1 MASDEAANAIT
12 AASPPPSLCFSG
24 PSATRSRHPFQDL
37 CPGGINAIAAP
48 SQSFSFLLLFFLHLF
63 ALSRALSPRAAQLV
77 PGGGISA
84 ANMITKQTS
93 SAGPF
98 VQRVVR
104 VCRAFL
110 PLGEAAEDAGAHVA
124 FGEVFLLS
132 SVFVPFRRLG
142 CRIRGDH
149 DNAA

>member
-1 MASDEAANAIT
+1 MRLQRPLS
-12 AASPPPSLCFSG
+12 
-24 PSATRSRHPFQDL
+24 RSR
-37 CPGGINAIAAP
+37 
-48 SQSFSFLLLFFLHLF
+48 SSSFFFRLLF

-98 VQRVVR
+98 VQRVVG